1 MIALAAL
8 LAVLACEQDVSLVF
22 GGDVAL
28 GRVVAGEVRA
38 IGGTDPLAGVAGK
51 LGAADLAI
59 VNLEGALF
67 DGPLPSGGIRLIAPT
82 SAADT
87 LARAGLDLV
96 SIANNH
102 ALDAGR
108 EGLRVTLSA
117 LERVGIAAVGAPR
130 DDTSASLL
138 ARDGVVLRAIRGL
151 RIAFIAATDR
161 LGPNARMVDLPLTG
175 YLPSARLAEVLPARV
190 RAIAQRDVAD
200 VIVVLLHWG
209 LELAPRPTRAQ
220 RALAHALVDAGATI
234 VVGHHP
240 HVVHEVER
248 HAHGVIFYSLG
259 NLLFDMRDPRTR
271 SGALARVTLDRRGA
285 LTGVEV
291 LPTIAGDDHAPAFP
305 LKADR

>member
-1 MIALAAL
+1 MIALTAL
-8 LAVLACEQDVSLVF
+8 LAVLACEQDTSLVF

-38 IGGTDPLAGVAGK
+38 IGGADPLAGVAGW

-82 SAADT
+82 SAADV
-87 LARAGLDLV
+87 LARTGLDLV
-96 SIANNH
+96 SVANNH

-108 EGLRVTLSA
+108 EGLRETLAA
-117 LERVGIAAVGAPR
+117 LARVGIAAVGAPR
-130 DDTSASLL
+130 DDASPPLA
-138 ARDGVVLRAIRGL
+138 ARDGVVVRSIRGL
-151 RIAFIAATDR
+151 RIAFVAATDR
-161 LGPNARMVDLPLTG
+161 LSPNARALDLPLTG

-220 RALAHALVDAGATI
+220 RSLAHALVDAGATI

-248 HAHGVIFYSLG
+248 HARGVILYSLG

-285 LTGVEV
+285 LTGVEIV
-291 LPTIAGDDHAPAFP
+291 PTRAGDDHAPVVP
-305 LKADR
+305 LRADR